1 MSGGKGGSTTSKV
14 EIPDWLE
21 SAAQDT
27 LSRADDVSRIGY
39 VPYSGPDVAAFSPMQ
54 NAAFDNTNQMASAFG
69 MGGGQGSYMPEAQTF
84 AGGAQGYSSMPL
96 YNEAKGNIS
105 DNQHGALMQHLVKPN
120 GNRFKRNGTLRDG
133 GAS

>member
-21 SAAQDT
+21 NAAQDS

-54 NAAFDNTNQMASAFG
+54 EAAFGNTNQMAQAFG
-69 MGGGQGSYMPEAQTF
+69 MGGGQGNYMPQAERF
-84 AGGAQGYSSMPL
+84 RGGAKGYSSEPI
-96 YNEAKGNIS
+96 YNQAVG
-105 DNQHGALMQHLVKPN
+105 DLRQ
-120 GNRFKRNGTLRDG
+120 NRPGQYNAIMENFVNPRKR
-133 GAS
+133 